1 MKQWYFFCPNVN
13 TDIHDPRNYTIIA
26 KDQSKDNHQYKLY
39 AILADD
45 NGNHQPI
52 INEMELNIDFMRS
65 VQESKNIG
73 MVILNNQFLKKE
85 NWFNKFIDKLIT
97 YI

>member
-1 MKQWYFFCPNVN
+1 MKQWYFFTPTDN
-13 TDIHDPRNYTIIA
+13 TDISDPHNYTLIP
-26 KDQSKDNHQYKLY
+26 KDQYKDNHQYKLY

-45 NGNHQPI
+45 NGSHQPI
-52 INEMELNIDFMRS
+52 IDELELNIDFMRS
-65 VQESKNIG
+65 VQERKNVG
-73 MVILNNQFLKKE
+73 MVILNKQFLKKE